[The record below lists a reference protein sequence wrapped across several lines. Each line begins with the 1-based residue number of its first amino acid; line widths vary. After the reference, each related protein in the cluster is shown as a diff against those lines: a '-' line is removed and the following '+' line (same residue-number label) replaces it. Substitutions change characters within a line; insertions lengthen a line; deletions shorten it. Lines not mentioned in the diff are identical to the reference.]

1 MDHISKL
8 TDEEVKT
15 VCGMI
20 PIKYFRDAF
29 KSNTQKFHKL
39 CPGHRP
45 EKVLPD
51 TVGKLVASHR
61 DDPFLSDVLNNGI
74 RLLLDIVQKE
84 LSKFTDAG
92 DDDQTALLRALPES
106 DFHDHIA
113 LYLMLSMENC
123 PAEYARLLESAI
135 KEISARR
142 KSVET
147 YEEMKQ
153 TPGADTTAALMEK
166 LTALEQNTELEREM
180 HSREIESLT
189 AQCAGLQEKLHAVQ
203 AAYEKKEQELSV
215 LQELIDLA
223 DLPTEST
230 MDNTY
235 PYISLC
241 RAGGQ
246 SGNSFE
252 LFRLADIVDGTIC
265 LQRQA
270 DAPNREKLF
279 TKSYKPTNF
288 IGIWRWRT
296 EPNFNP
302 EKLDYIVS
310 EFQAGQVPTEII
322 IVPDC
327 DSTDDLKERLTQG
340 IENGPQGER
349 ALFAFPVDGKYTGF
363 LCRTQDF
370 SFQNGR
376 TILKPTVAKL
386 PLYEFSDQ
394 EIVKFGRSWFY
405 YRISLGVPRAV
416 FPIIDPFQAVKDAV
430 LRRVPWS
437 RMKTWF
443 SRKDTQKFQDLL
455 REMPAEG
462 IYQEIADTCACSAD
476 EARSYVDSFIQ
487 QAETYL
493 QQEDIESD
501 VLLLAL
507 ERSPAFLEK
516 CQGLIEEEWRRKH
529 SQQIREAEAE
539 FSRVSK
545 DTQVQREQYE
555 QLAGQQ
561 KQLQTRLERI
571 TAELAEKEQL
581 ASDVEEKV
589 AQRIDA
595 AKKSAADF
603 ICEMAF
609 SQPSIT
615 AHSTYSPEE
624 HYLFQPGIPLNSK
637 TLVENETWEDLLDT
651 IMIELEEAGV
661 SSEYSLAFAA
671 YLYAAYHARIP
682 LLLAGP
688 NSRDIADAL
697 SAAVSGETASVLYC
711 GGVFSQSAV
720 EECIGSNGQITV
732 AVDALSAG
740 WVNHI
745 ADLSAMQGK
754 FLIVAHP
761 FAEDLMI
768 EPRGLYNYVLP
779 VLTEL
784 VVDRPAARGFKGGYM
799 CEGFQHYTSEEP
811 ERKLP
816 FKSQLMLSPL
826 VSHRLRQ
833 VRTDMRTLLHGN
845 NSKTDL
851 LFDLFPYAY
860 VTGRA
865 ANLWEE
871 MQGALS
877 REAREL
883 VRAFLG
889 ESE

>member
-1 MDHISKL
+1 MYRFS
-8 TDEEVKT
+8 T
-15 VCGMI
+15 V
-20 PIKYFRDAF
+20 
-29 KSNTQKFHKL
+29 
-39 CPGHRP
+39 
-45 EKVLPD
+45 V
-51 TVGKLVASHR
+51 
-61 DDPFLSDVLNNGI
+61 
-74 RLLLDIVQKE
+74 
-84 LSKFTDAG
+84 
-92 DDDQTALLRALPES
+92 
-106 DFHDHIA
+106 
-113 LYLMLSMENC
+113 
-123 PAEYARLLESAI
+123 
-135 KEISARR
+135 
-142 KSVET
+142 
-147 YEEMKQ
+147 
-153 TPGADTTAALMEK
+153 
-166 LTALEQNTELEREM
+166 
-180 HSREIESLT
+180 
-189 AQCAGLQEKLHAVQ
+189 
-203 AAYEKKEQELSV
+203 
-215 LQELIDLA
+215 
-223 DLPTEST
+223 
-230 MDNTY
+230 
-235 PYISLC
+235 
-241 RAGGQ
+241 
-246 SGNSFE
+246 
-252 LFRLADIVDGTIC
+252 TI
-265 LQRQA
+265 
-270 DAPNREKLF
+270 
-279 TKSYKPTNF
+279 
-288 IGIWRWRT
+288 
-296 EPNFNP
+296 
-302 EKLDYIVS
+302 
-310 EFQAGQVPTEII
+310 
-322 IVPDC
+322 
-327 DSTDDLKERLTQG
+327 
-340 IENGPQGER
+340 
-349 ALFAFPVDGKYTGF
+349 
-363 LCRTQDF
+363 
-370 SFQNGR
+370 
-376 TILKPTVAKL
+376 AKL

-720 EECIGSNGQITV
+720 DECIGSSGLITV
-732 AVDALSAG
+732 AMDALSAG
-740 WVNHI
+740 WVSHI
-745 ADLSAMQGK
+745 AELSAMQGK
-754 FLIVAHP
+754 LLIVAHP
-761 FAEDLMI
+761 FAEDLLI
-768 EPRGLYNYVLP
+768 EPRSLYNYVLP

-784 VVDRPAARGFKGGYM
+784 VVDKPAARGFKGGYM
-799 CEGFQHYTSEEP
+799 REGFQHYASEEP

-816 FKSQLMLSPL
+816 FSNQLMLSPL
-826 VSHRLRQ
+826 ISHRLRQ

-865 ANLWEE
+865 ANLWGE
-871 MQGALS
+871 MQSALS

>member
-8 TDEEVKT
+8 TDEEVKV

-20 PIKYFRDAF
+20 PIKYFRDVF

-45 EKVLPD
+45 EKVHPD
-51 TVGKLVASHR
+51 TVEKLVVSRR
-61 DDPFLSDVLNNGI
+61 DDSFLSNVLNNGI
-74 RLLLDIVQKE
+74 QLLLDIVQKE
-84 LSKFTDAG
+84 LSIFTDAG
-92 DDDQTALLRALPES
+92 DDDQTALLRVLPES

-113 LYLMLSMENC
+113 LYLKLSMENC

-147 YEEMKQ
+147 YEKMKQ
-153 TPGADTTAALMEK
+153 TPGADAAAALMER
-166 LTALEQNTELEREM
+166 LTALERDTEREREM
-180 HSREIESLT
+180 HSQETESLR
-189 AQCAGLQEKLHAVQ
+189 AQCAGFQEKLHTVQ
-203 AAYEKKEQELSV
+203 AAYEEKHQELSA
-215 LQELIDLA
+215 LQELVDFA
-223 DLPTEST
+223 DPPTENA

-235 PYISLC
+235 PYMSLC

-270 DAPNREKLF
+270 DAPNRDKLF

-296 EPNFNP
+296 EPNFKP
-302 EKLDYIVS
+302 EKLDRIVS

-327 DSTDDLKERLTQG
+327 DSTDDLKKRLTQG

-349 ALFAFPVDGKYTGF
+349 ALFAFPVDGEYTGF

-394 EIVKFGRSWFY
+394 EIVKFGHSWFY
-405 YRISLGVPRAV
+405 YRISLGVPHAV

-476 EARSYVDSFIQ
+476 EARIYVDGFIQ

-493 QQEDIESD
+493 QQKDIESD
-501 VLLLAL
+501 TLLLAL
-507 ERSPAFLEK
+507 ERSPALLEK
-516 CQGLIEEEWRRKH
+516 CQGLIEAEWQKEH
-529 SQQIREAEAE
+529 FQQIREAEAE
-539 FSRVSK
+539 LSRVSR
-545 DTQVQREQYE
+545 DTQAQQEQYE

-561 KQLQTRLERI
+561 KQLQTHLERI

-589 AQRIDA
+589 SQRIDA

-615 AHSTYSPEE
+615 AHSTYSSED

-637 TLVENETWEDLLDT
+637 TLVENGTWEDLLDT
-651 IMIELEEAGV
+651 IMTELEEAGV

-688 NSRDIADAL
+688 NSHDIADAL

-720 EECIGSNGQITV
+720 EECTGSSGQITV

-740 WVNHI
+740 WVSHI
-745 ADLSAMQGK
+745 AELSAMQGK
-754 FLIVAHP
+754 FLIVTHP
-761 FAEDLMI
+761 FAEDLLI

-799 CEGFQHYTSEEP
+799 REGFQHYASEEP

-816 FKSQLMLSPL
+816 FSNQLMLSPL
-826 VSHRLRQ
+826 ISHRLRQ

>member
-113 LYLMLSMENC
+113 LYLKLSMENC

-265 LQRQA
+265 LQ
-270 DAPNREKLF
+270 
-279 TKSYKPTNF
+279 
-288 IGIWRWRT
+288 
-296 EPNFNP
+296 
-302 EKLDYIVS
+302 DYIVS

-370 SFQNGR
+370 SFQNRR

-394 EIVKFGRSWFY
+394 EIVKFGHSWFY
-405 YRISLGVPRAV
+405 YRISLGVPQAV

-443 SRKDTQKFQDLL
+443 SRKDTQKIQDLL

-507 ERSPAFLEK
+507 ERSPALLEK
-516 CQGLIEEEWRRKH
+516 CQELIEEEWRRRH
-529 SQQIREAEAE
+529 SQQIEEAEAE
-539 FSRVSK
+539 LSHVSR
-545 DTQVQREQYE
+545 DTQAQREQYE

-561 KQLQTRLERI
+561 KQLQTRLEHI

-589 AQRIDA
+589 SQRIDA

-615 AHSTYSPEE
+615 AHSTYSSED

-637 TLVENETWEDLLDT
+637 TLVENGTWEDLLDT
-651 IMIELEEAGV
+651 IMTELEEAGV

-688 NSRDIADAL
+688 NGRDIADAL

-745 ADLSAMQGK
+745 AELSAMQGK
-754 FLIVAHP
+754 LLIVAHP
-761 FAEDLMI
+761 FAEDLLI
-768 EPRGLYNYVLP
+768 EPRSLYNYVLP

-784 VVDRPAARGFKGGYM
+784 VVDKPAARGFKGGYM
-799 CEGFQHYTSEEP
+799 REGFQHYASEEP

-816 FKSQLMLSPL
+816 FSNQLMLSPL
-826 VSHRLRQ
+826 ISHRLRQ

>member
-1 MDHISKL
+1 MPADFCLAGQKIHS
-8 TDEEVKT
+8 
-15 VCGMI
+15 
-20 PIKYFRDAF
+20 PIH
-29 KSNTQKFHKL
+29 T
-39 CPGHRP
+39 
-45 EKVLPD
+45 
-51 TVGKLVASHR
+51 HR
-61 DDPFLSDVLNNGI
+61 DI
-74 RLLLDIVQKE
+74 KQ
-84 LSKFTDAG
+84 
-92 DDDQTALLRALPES
+92 AL
-106 DFHDHIA
+106 
-113 LYLMLSMENC
+113 
-123 PAEYARLLESAI
+123 
-135 KEISARR
+135 
-142 KSVET
+142 
-147 YEEMKQ
+147 
-153 TPGADTTAALMEK
+153 
-166 LTALEQNTELEREM
+166 
-180 HSREIESLT
+180 
-189 AQCAGLQEKLHAVQ
+189 
-203 AAYEKKEQELSV
+203 
-215 LQELIDLA
+215 
-223 DLPTEST
+223 
-230 MDNTY
+230 
-235 PYISLC
+235 
-241 RAGGQ
+241 
-246 SGNSFE
+246 
-252 LFRLADIVDGTIC
+252 
-265 LQRQA
+265 
-270 DAPNREKLF
+270 
-279 TKSYKPTNF
+279 
-288 IGIWRWRT
+288 
-296 EPNFNP
+296 
-302 EKLDYIVS
+302 
-310 EFQAGQVPTEII
+310 

-370 SFQNGR
+370 FFQNGR

-624 HYLFQPGIPLNSK
+624 HYLSTPI
-637 TLVENETWEDLLDT
+637 
-651 IMIELEEAGV
+651 
-661 SSEYSLAFAA
+661 
-671 YLYAAYHARIP
+671 
-682 LLLAGP
+682 
-688 NSRDIADAL
+688 
-697 SAAVSGETASVLYC
+697 
-711 GGVFSQSAV
+711 
-720 EECIGSNGQITV
+720 
-732 AVDALSAG
+732 
-740 WVNHI
+740 
-745 ADLSAMQGK
+745 
-754 FLIVAHP
+754 
-761 FAEDLMI
+761 
-768 EPRGLYNYVLP
+768 
-779 VLTEL
+779 
-784 VVDRPAARGFKGGYM
+784 
-799 CEGFQHYTSEEP
+799 
-811 ERKLP
+811 
-816 FKSQLMLSPL
+816 
-826 VSHRLRQ
+826 
-833 VRTDMRTLLHGN
+833 
-845 NSKTDL
+845 
-851 LFDLFPYAY
+851 
-860 VTGRA
+860 
-865 ANLWEE
+865 
-871 MQGALS
+871 
-877 REAREL
+877 
-883 VRAFLG
+883 
-889 ESE
+889 

>member
-113 LYLMLSMENC
+113 LYLKLSMENC

-507 ERSPAFLEK
+507 ERSPAFLEN
-516 CQGLIEEEWRRKH
+516 
-529 SQQIREAEAE
+529 
-539 FSRVSK
+539 V
-545 DTQVQREQYE
+545 
-555 QLAGQQ
+555 
-561 KQLQTRLERI
+561 
-571 TAELAEKEQL
+571 
-581 ASDVEEKV
+581 
-589 AQRIDA
+589 
-595 AKKSAADF
+595 
-603 ICEMAF
+603 
-609 SQPSIT
+609 
-615 AHSTYSPEE
+615 
-624 HYLFQPGIPLNSK
+624 
-637 TLVENETWEDLLDT
+637 
-651 IMIELEEAGV
+651 
-661 SSEYSLAFAA
+661 
-671 YLYAAYHARIP
+671 
-682 LLLAGP
+682 
-688 NSRDIADAL
+688 
-697 SAAVSGETASVLYC
+697 
-711 GGVFSQSAV
+711 
-720 EECIGSNGQITV
+720 
-732 AVDALSAG
+732 
-740 WVNHI
+740 
-745 ADLSAMQGK
+745 
-754 FLIVAHP
+754 
-761 FAEDLMI
+761 
-768 EPRGLYNYVLP
+768 RG
-779 VLTEL
+779 
-784 VVDRPAARGFKGGYM
+784 
-799 CEGFQHYTSEEP
+799 
-811 ERKLP
+811 
-816 FKSQLMLSPL
+816 
-826 VSHRLRQ
+826 
-833 VRTDMRTLLHGN
+833 
-845 NSKTDL
+845 
-851 LFDLFPYAY
+851 
-860 VTGRA
+860 
-865 ANLWEE
+865 
-871 MQGALS
+871 
-877 REAREL
+877 
-883 VRAFLG
+883 
-889 ESE
+889 

>member
-1 MDHISKL
+1 MVTIS
-8 TDEEVKT
+8 
-15 VCGMI
+15 
-20 PIKYFRDAF
+20 
-29 KSNTQKFHKL
+29 
-39 CPGHRP
+39 
-45 EKVLPD
+45 
-51 TVGKLVASHR
+51 
-61 DDPFLSDVLNNGI
+61 
-74 RLLLDIVQKE
+74 
-84 LSKFTDAG
+84 
-92 DDDQTALLRALPES
+92 
-106 DFHDHIA
+106 
-113 LYLMLSMENC
+113 
-123 PAEYARLLESAI
+123 
-135 KEISARR
+135 
-142 KSVET
+142 
-147 YEEMKQ
+147 
-153 TPGADTTAALMEK
+153 
-166 LTALEQNTELEREM
+166 
-180 HSREIESLT
+180 
-189 AQCAGLQEKLHAVQ
+189 
-203 AAYEKKEQELSV
+203 
-215 LQELIDLA
+215 
-223 DLPTEST
+223 
-230 MDNTY
+230 
-235 PYISLC
+235 
-241 RAGGQ
+241 
-246 SGNSFE
+246 
-252 LFRLADIVDGTIC
+252 
-265 LQRQA
+265 
-270 DAPNREKLF
+270 
-279 TKSYKPTNF
+279 
-288 IGIWRWRT
+288 
-296 EPNFNP
+296 
-302 EKLDYIVS
+302 
-310 EFQAGQVPTEII
+310 
-322 IVPDC
+322 
-327 DSTDDLKERLTQG
+327 
-340 IENGPQGER
+340 
-349 ALFAFPVDGKYTGF
+349 
-363 LCRTQDF
+363 
-370 SFQNGR
+370 
-376 TILKPTVAKL
+376 KL

-493 QQEDIESD
+493 QQKDIESD
-501 VLLLAL
+501 TLLLAL
-507 ERSPAFLEK
+507 ERSPALLEK
-516 CQGLIEEEWRRKH
+516 CQGLIEAEWQKEH
-529 SQQIREAEAE
+529 FQQIREAEAE
-539 FSRVSK
+539 LSRVSR
-545 DTQVQREQYE
+545 DTQAQQEQYE

-609 SQPSIT
+609 SQPSLT

-799 CEGFQHYTSEEP
+799 REGFQHYASEEP

-816 FKSQLMLSPL
+816 FSNQLMLSPL
-826 VSHRLRQ
+826 ISHRLRQ